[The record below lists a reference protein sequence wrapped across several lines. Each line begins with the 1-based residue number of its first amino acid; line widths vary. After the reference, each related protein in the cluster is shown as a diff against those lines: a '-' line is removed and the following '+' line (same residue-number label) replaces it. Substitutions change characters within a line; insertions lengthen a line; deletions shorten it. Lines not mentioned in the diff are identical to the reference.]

1 MNLSA
6 RQLKAF
12 MALVEESHFTRA
24 AQRCHLTQPAF
35 SSLIQSLEDAL
46 GVRLFDRS
54 TRRVELTPEGRHF
67 RRSAP
72 RLLNDIESLVG
83 EMRELASK
91 RRGRVSVAA
100 LPSLAAGWL
109 PRIYAAY
116 SGQYPGVQLSL
127 HDALLEPCLQQVRE
141 GAVDMAL
148 AAQGKDMSGLL
159 AEPLC
164 EDRFYLVCHRDE
176 ALARKSTIELKAL
189 RGQRM
194 IHLGKGSS
202 IRQSLA
208 AHSALD
214 TLQTALEVDHLATVT
229 GLILA
234 GLGVSLVPG
243 MTLFHF
249 RHPDLSI
256 VPLSPGSEIRR
267 QLYLVRRDNRSLS
280 QAAAAFHELLM
291 RERDTLAPKGKFAIR
306 ETP

>member
-1 MNLSA
+1 MNLSS

-12 MALVEESHFTRA
+12 LTLVEERHFTRA
-24 AQRCHLTQPAF
+24 ARRSHLTQPAF
-35 SSLIQSLEDAL
+35 SALIQSLEDAL

-72 RLLNDIESLVG
+72 RLLNDMEALVG

-91 RRGRVSVAA
+91 RRGRVAVAA

-116 SGQYPGVQLSL
+116 SAQYPGVELSL

-148 AAQGKDMSGLL
+148 AAQGRDMGGLS

-164 EDRFYLVCHRDE
+164 EDLFYLVCRRDH
-176 ALARKSTIELKAL
+176 ALATERAVELKAL

-202 IRQSLA
+202 IRQSLSSHA
-208 AHSALD
+208 ALD
-214 TLQTALEVDHLATVT
+214 AMQTALEVDHLATVT

-234 GLGVSLVPG
+234 GLGMSLVPG

-256 VPLSPGSEIRR
+256 VPLAPGSEIRR
-267 QLYLVRRDNRSLS
+267 QLYLVRRDNRGLS
-280 QAAAAFHELLM
+280 QAATAFHELLM
-291 RERDTLAPKGKFAIR
+291 RERDTLAPEGKFAIR

>member
-6 RQLKAF
+6 KQLRAF
-12 MALVEESHFTRA
+12 LMLVEERNFTRA

-35 SSLIQSLEDAL
+35 SALIQSLEDAL

-54 TRRVELTPEGRHF
+54 TRRVGLTPEGMHF

-83 EMRELASK
+83 EMREFVSK
-91 RRGRVSVAA
+91 RRGRVAVAA

-109 PRIYAAY
+109 PRIYAVFADR
-116 SGQYPGVQLSL
+116 YPGVELTL
-127 HDALLEPCLQQVRE
+127 YDGLLEPCLQQVKE

-148 AAQGKDMSGLL
+148 AARGRDMSGLS

-164 EDRFYLVCHRDE
+164 EDRFYLVCRRDHVLAGKKALELE
-176 ALARKSTIELKAL
+176 ALYGERV
-189 RGQRM
+189 
-194 IHLGKGSS
+194 IHLGRGSS

-208 AHSALD
+208 EHVALESF
-214 TLQTALEVDHLATVT
+214 QTALEVDHLATVT

-249 RHPDLSI
+249 RHADLRI
-256 VPLSPGSEIRR
+256 VPLAPGSEIRR

-280 QAAAAFHELLM
+280 RAASAFHELLM
-291 RERDTLAPKGKFAIR
+291 QERDTLAPDGQFAIR